1 MKPTIDTPFFHY
13 SKPQCMLKR
22 STQSVYL
29 LCQSSSFEGV
39 YSFLF
44 CIQPTLSAGVSE
56 NIVLGKKSNIHFV
69 NSGNKSLGKMP
80 LCHSQTV
87 YQQCPIIYVHKTQ
100 LLVSQL
106 LHITPLAHFS
116 EHPMNFQFEAITT
129 NINFQILHCQVHC
142 FEARLTLI
150 LG

>member
-1 MKPTIDTPFFHY
+1 
-13 SKPQCMLKR
+13 MLKR
-22 STQSVYL
+22 STQFVYL

-44 CIQPTLSAGVSE
+44 CILIATLSSGVSE

-69 NSGNKSLGKMP
+69 NSGNKSLGITP

-87 YQQCPIIYVHKTQ
+87 YQQCPIIYVRKTQ
-100 LLVSQL
+100 VLVSQL

-129 NINFQILHCQVHC
+129 TNINLQILNCRVHS
-142 FEARLTLI
+142 FEPRLILI

>member
-1 MKPTIDTPFFHY
+1 MGAKSFVLCCYENEPYTP
-13 SKPQCMLKR
+13 L
-22 STQSVYL
+22 
-29 LCQSSSFEGV
+29 
-39 YSFLF
+39 LF
-44 CIQPTLSAGVSE
+44 CARFKQGFSSVS
-56 NIVLGKKSNIHFV
+56 LPLRHF
-69 NSGNKSLGKMP
+69 
-80 LCHSQTV
+80 QTV
-87 YQQCPIIYVHKTQ
+87 YQQCPIIYVRKTQ

-129 NINFQILHCQVHC
+129 TNINFQILHCQVHS

>member
-1 MKPTIDTPFFHY
+1 
-13 SKPQCMLKR
+13 MLKR
-22 STQSVYL
+22 STQFVYL

-44 CIQPTLSAGVSE
+44 CISIATLSSGVSE

-69 NSGNKSLGKMP
+69 NSGNKSLGITP

-87 YQQCPIIYVHKTQ
+87 YQQCPLIYVRKTQ
-100 LLVSQL
+100 VLVSQL
-106 LHITPLAHFS
+106 LHITPLAHFR
-116 EHPMNFQFEAITT
+116 EHPTNFQFEPIATT

-142 FEARLTLI
+142 LEARLMLS